1 MNKIHGINFLF
12 MLSFSFGIP
21 TTLLHAIIITNLEFI
36 GIVNLLH
43 YSLTLY
49 IHTFVTLK
57 QDKIFIHFLKSFLLP
72 GVKLLFFL
80 SSPLFMRCR
89 RCTMYVMQTPFALFV
104 KQAAAWRWFNG
115 KCLRLDF
122 LKESIASVC
131 L

>member
-21 TTLLHAIIITNLEFI
+21 TTLLHTIIITNLEFI

-57 QDKIFIHFLKSFLLP
+57 QDKIFIHFLKNFLLP

-89 RCTMYVMQTPFALFV
+89 RYTSC
-104 KQAAAWRWFNG
+104 KHHSH
-115 KCLRLDF
+115 CLSSRQQHEDDSMENVCDSTF
-122 LKESIASVC
+122 LKS